1 MLSEIWYKYFY
12 SIWMLKMSKKKPIFL
27 QFTIYKIFHWRNT
40 ASDNKTMFL
49 MDFTEKYYNTDRNS
63 FWQLKIMYTID
74 LLKNTRLFKLYDF
87 NTAFL
92 SLLTITWSTYILLFS
107 SKGLPSAYLILT
119 PREKHAPYILTHNM
133 SRKNIEKA
141 HGVDKVAPHE
151 KDTIWRLSLILSDKT
166 IVGTHFLS
174 RIQWFKVRFMYL
186 TRRIS
191 VEILKN
197 IKTKLTALNLSKE
210 LTRISLCLACFLKET
225 RFYLRLLFW
234 FRD

>member
-1 MLSEIWYKYFY
+1 
-12 SIWMLKMSKKKPIFL
+12 
-27 QFTIYKIFHWRNT
+27 
-40 ASDNKTMFL
+40 
-49 MDFTEKYYNTDRNS
+49 
-63 FWQLKIMYTID
+63 MYITD
-74 LLKNTRLFKLYDF
+74 LLKNTGLFKLYDF
-87 NTAFL
+87 NIAFL
-92 SLLTITWSTYILLFS
+92 SLLTITWSNYTLLFS
-107 SKGLPSAYLILT
+107 SKGLPGAYLILT

-197 IKTKLTALNLSKE
+197 IKTKLPALNLNKE
-210 LTRISLCLACFLKET
+210 LTKISHFVSLVFKGATLFLFEI
-225 RFYLRLLFW
+225 FILVLWLNCVLVSLFSALGLNGKRNNW
-234 FRD
+234 SCESN